1 MAVATTRHMS
11 GTSGAGVKAPQE
23 EKLVQQRE
31 DIREQSA
38 EKAYALCEQRE
49 RCDGNALQD
58 WLDAEGLPVSRTQRV
73 GVLQPIPFAGIRA
86 ERNKG
91 VRGLHRK

>member
-58 WLDAEGLPVSRTQRV
+58 WLDAEYLVNEQV
-73 GVLQPIPFAGIRA
+73 YEV
-86 ERNKG
+86 
-91 VRGLHRK
+91 H